1 MDDLIRKVE
10 SFCKKEN
17 LLDRQDTV
25 IVAVSG
31 GPDSIALLHILA
43 ALQDRWSLH
52 LVAAYVNHGLRAAAF
67 EEEVFVESQA
77 RAVGAE
83 FYCRRIDA
91 AAIAESKGCQ
101 LKRRDV
107 TNAMLSF
114 PSWPRKRG
122 Q

>member
-1 MDDLIRKVE
+1 MMDDLIRKVE

-83 FYCRRIDA
+83 
-91 AAIAESKGCQ
+91 
-101 LKRRDV
+101 
-107 TNAMLSF
+107 
-114 PSWPRKRG
+114 
-122 Q
+122 